1 MVVEC
6 SCGMVMSISTN
17 APRAYCIRCGGIDFH
32 VIGNLSGNSLRSH
45 QPVGV
50 DAGRERVGPLAFEC
64 AGYSIAAY
72 IGDGSDI

>member
-17 APRAYCIRCGGIDFH
+17 APRAYCIRCGGIEFH
-32 VIGNLSGNSLRSH
+32 VVGNLAAALSRSDVAANRRVSRERAGPPAFESLRYAI
-45 QPVGV
+45 V
-50 DAGRERVGPLAFEC
+50 AC
-64 AGYSIAAY
+64 